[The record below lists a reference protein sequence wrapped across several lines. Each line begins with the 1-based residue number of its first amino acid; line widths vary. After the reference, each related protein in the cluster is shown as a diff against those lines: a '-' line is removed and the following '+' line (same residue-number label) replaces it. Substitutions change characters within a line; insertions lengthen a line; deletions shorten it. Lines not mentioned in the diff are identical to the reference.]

1 MDWKREHSIFN
12 NPSFITPA
20 KQLLTTLCQCGP
32 YLKCSKSLKPTIKT
46 KKNEQTNKPLSNLRD
61 HTPSWFMSATLL
73 LLDFRLILEQSTG
86 EVATALDLT
95 KPIHLLSEALFGD
108 LEGTLILWSKKWGDP
123 EGSSILGCP
132 GIFSVFLLSLI
143 IKIFQGNASIWG
155 FGSFLAMGSISGRG
169 RERPPHETKKHFCLP
184 LCIYTCMYSYASK
197 NCFSVKCL

>member
-1 MDWKREHSIFN
+1 MWALSQMQQIIETN
-12 NPSFITPA
+12 
-20 KQLLTTLCQCGP
+20 
-32 YLKCSKSLKPTIKT
+32 IKT

-184 LCIYTCMYSYASK
+184 LCIYTCMYSYASE